1 MTLKSVP
8 KKKLKGVDCMGL
20 THVPVTIR
28 NLITRDAFTIKFL
41 IDTGATESMVPASEL
56 RKIGIQPGIRR
67 SYELANG
74 QPEEFDIGFAE
85 ISFLDE
91 TIYGEL
97 LFGPD
102 NTEPLL
108 GAIALQAAGIVV
120 DPRNE
125 TIGKLPSRSL
135 K

>member
-1 MTLKSVP
+1 
-8 KKKLKGVDCMGL
+8 MGL

-28 NLITRDAFTIKFL
+28 NLNTQDAFTLKFL

-56 RKIGIQPGIRR
+56 RKIGIKPATSRT
-67 SYELANG
+67 YELANG
-74 QPEEFDIGFAE
+74 QIQAFDIAVAE

-91 TIYGEL
+91 TIFGEI

-108 GAIALQAAGIVV
+108 GAMALQSAGILV
-120 DPRNE
+120 DLRNE
-125 TIGKLPSRSL
+125 TLRKLPARPL

>member
-1 MTLKSVP
+1 MA
-8 KKKLKGVDCMGL
+8 L
-20 THVPVTIR
+20 THVPVTVT
-28 NLITRDAFTIKFL
+28 NLNTRDAFTLKFL

-56 RKIGIQPGIRR
+56 RKIGIRPGTSRP
-67 SYELANG
+67 YKLANG
-74 QPEEFDIGFAE
+74 QIQDFDIAFVE

-91 TIYGEL
+91 TIFGEI

-108 GAIALQAAGIVV
+108 GALALQSAGIVV

-125 TIGKLPSRSL
+125 TIRKLPARPL

>member
-1 MTLKSVP
+1 
-8 KKKLKGVDCMGL
+8 MGL
-20 THVPVTIR
+20 THVPVTVR
-28 NLITRDAFTIKFL
+28 NLITRDAFTLKFL
-41 IDTGATESMVPASEL
+41 IDTGATESMVPSSEL
-56 RKIGIQPGIRR
+56 RKIGIEPGTRR

-74 QPEEFDIGFAE
+74 QLEDFDIAFAE

-91 TIYGEL
+91 TIFGEV

-102 NTEPLL
+102 NAEPLL
-108 GAIALQAAGIVV
+108 GVLALQAAGILV

-125 TIGKLPSRSL
+125 TIRKLPTRPL

>member
-1 MTLKSVP
+1 MTLKVVP
-8 KKKLKGVDCMGL
+8 KKLEGDDYVGL

-41 IDTGATESMVPASEL
+41 IDTGSTESMVPASEL
-56 RKIGIQPGIRR
+56 RKIGIEPGISRT
-67 SYELANG
+67 YELANG
-74 QPEEFDIGFAE
+74 QLEEFDIAAAE

-91 TIYGEL
+91 TVYGEV

-102 NTEPLL
+102 NAEPLL
-108 GAIALQAAGIVV
+108 GALVLQAAGLVV

-125 TIGKLPSRSL
+125 TIRKLPAKPL

>member
-1 MTLKSVP
+1 
-8 KKKLKGVDCMGL
+8 MGL
-20 THVPVTIR
+20 THVPVTVR
-28 NLITRDAFTIKFL
+28 NLITHDTFTLKFL

-56 RKIGIQPGIRR
+56 RKIGIQPATRR
-67 SYELANG
+67 SYELATG
-74 QPEEFDIGFAE
+74 QLQDFDIGVAE

-91 TIYGEL
+91 TIFGEI

-108 GAIALQAAGIVV
+108 GALALQSAGIVV

-125 TIGKLPSRSL
+125 TIRKLPARPL

>member
-1 MTLKSVP
+1 
-8 KKKLKGVDCMGL
+8 MGL

-74 QPEEFDIGFAE
+74 QLEEFDIGFAE

-108 GAIALQAAGIVV
+108 GANALQAAGIVV

>member
-1 MTLKSVP
+1 
-8 KKKLKGVDCMGL
+8 MGL

-28 NLITRDAFTIKFL
+28 NLITRDSFTIKFL
-41 IDTGATESMVPASEL
+41 IDTGSTESMVPASEL
-56 RKIGIQPGIRR
+56 RKIGIEPGISRT
-67 SYELANG
+67 YELANG
-74 QPEEFDIGFAE
+74 QLEAFDIAAAE

-91 TIYGEL
+91 TVYGEV

-102 NTEPLL
+102 NAEPLL
-108 GAIALQAAGIVV
+108 GALVLQAAGIVV

-125 TIGKLPSRSL
+125 SIRKLPAKPL